1 MRTRNKN
8 DVMFNGC
15 HKEDRVNRCIYRKC
29 YIYSDLFA
37 FVLKFVFLMFIQH
50 YKKYIF
56 FN

>member
-15 HKEDRVNRCIYRKC
+15 LKEDKVNRCIYIKF
-29 YIYSDLFA
+29 YTNSDLFA

-50 YKKYIF
+50 
-56 FN
+56 